1 VLDVVVDSRLM
12 VGLARLSALVVAG
25 QLLVEDAKRVLAQS
39 KAESQRVTR
48 SLAESR
54 VVVDRVTRVL
64 RRAGYHV

>member
-1 VLDVVVDSRLM
+1 MLDVVVDSRLM